1 VSLAILDNIAR
12 LCPTVKLSF
21 SITFFIASEGTR
33 SERIADWMTTH
44 FGSFTFLLLNLF
56 FFLAWLAV
64 NTNQIEGITAF
75 DPFPFN
81 LLTTFVSLEAIVLA
95 IFVLISQNRNSKIDD
110 LREETHLQL
119 DIISEQEITKLMR
132 MIALLLEKEGIDLS
146 EDPELKKMILPVN
159 EEEIEEKL
167 KKEIF

>member
-1 VSLAILDNIAR
+1 
-12 LCPTVKLSF
+12 
-21 SITFFIASEGTR
+21 
-33 SERIADWMTTH
+33 MTTH

>member
-1 VSLAILDNIAR
+1 MHKNQTEKIFQSIKAR
-12 LCPTVKLSF
+12 SDF
-21 SITFFIASEGTR
+21 RRTR

>member
-1 VSLAILDNIAR
+1 MHKNQTEKIFQSIKAR
-12 LCPTVKLSF
+12 SDF
-21 SITFFIASEGTR
+21 RRTR

-81 LLTTFVSLEAIVLA
+81 LLTTFVSLEAI
-95 IFVLISQNRNSKIDD
+95 VLISQNRNSKIDD